1 VFLRRGS
8 YRTTVCSS
16 IGAAPLAGFQIR
28 GVDEGRDAAG
38 CFDRRSLSA
47 LFLCVA
53 PFPFAG
59 RTVTVPLGPP
69 SHPTR

>member
-8 YRTTVCSS
+8 YRTKVCSS
-16 IGAAPLAGFQIR
+16 IGAAPLAAFHIR
-28 GVDEGRDAAG
+28 GVEEGRDAAG
-38 CFDRRSLSA
+38 SFDPRSLSA

-59 RTVTVPLGPP
+59 RTVTQ
-69 SHPTR
+69 

>member
-8 YRTTVCSS
+8 YRTKVCSS

-38 CFDRRSLSA
+38 CFDPRSLSA
-47 LFLCVA
+47 LFVA
-53 PFPFAG
+53 PFPLLVV
-59 RTVTVPLGPP
+59 R
-69 SHPTR
+69 